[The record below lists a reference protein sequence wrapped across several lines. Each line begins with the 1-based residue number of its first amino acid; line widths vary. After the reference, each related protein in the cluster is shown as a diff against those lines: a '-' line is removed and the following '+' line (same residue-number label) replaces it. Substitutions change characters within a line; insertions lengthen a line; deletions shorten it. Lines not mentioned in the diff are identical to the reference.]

1 MFGFVSGKVL
11 HSHNQAWKVGDLF
24 GSNLPFSTFQIV
36 TAEQL
41 QKTVIWKLTDYITES
56 QISYGIG
63 VLGMPGAT
71 AYGGLVDTLRPL
83 KGETIFV
90 SAAAGA
96 VGGLVGQ
103 LAKALYDCKVIGSCG
118 GSQKGKMIKEEWGF
132 DHAIDYKT
140 CNGKDDLVKALKEVA
155 PNGINMYFENVG
167 GIHFAAAMDVLA
179 PKGRVAVCGQIDN
192 YNDANP
198 GPCAFH
204 PMRMIYTSQR
214 IEGFISST
222 WLTDPKAHW
231 LSEMHKWLSEGKI
244 NVKETFTD
252 GIENWPHAFIQLFNG
267 DNIGK
272 VVVRI

>member
-1 MFGFVSGKVL
+1 
-11 HSHNQAWKVGDLF
+11 
-24 GSNLPFSTFQIV
+24 
-36 TAEQL
+36 
-41 QKTVIWKLTDYITES
+41 
-56 QISYGIG
+56 
-63 VLGMPGAT
+63 MPGAT

-118 GSQKGKMIKEEWGF
+118 GAQKGKMIQEEWGF

-140 CNGKDDLVKALKEVA
+140 CNGKEDLVAALKKVA

-204 PMRMIYTSQR
+204 PMRMIYTS
-214 IEGFISST
+214 
-222 WLTDPKAHW
+222 
-231 LSEMHKWLSEGKI
+231 
-244 NVKETFTD
+244 
-252 GIENWPHAFIQLFNG
+252 
-267 DNIGK
+267 
-272 VVVRI
+272 